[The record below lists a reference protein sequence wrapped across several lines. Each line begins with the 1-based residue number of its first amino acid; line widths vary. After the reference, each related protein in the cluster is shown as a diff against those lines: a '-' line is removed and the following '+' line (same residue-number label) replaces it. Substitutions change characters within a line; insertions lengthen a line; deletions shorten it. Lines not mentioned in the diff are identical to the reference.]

1 MPRKLYV
8 GGLNA
13 ATDSAGLREAF
24 QEHGEITEATVIT
37 DRESGSSRGF
47 GFVTFADDAS
57 AAAAIQARNGSDLH
71 GATISVAEA
80 RERPGGH
87 RTGFGRRDGR
97 PT

>member
-24 QEHGEITEATVIT
+24 REHGEITEAKVVT
-37 DRESGSSRGF
+37 DRESGVSRGF
-47 GFVTFADDAS
+47 GFVTYADDA
-57 AAAAIQARNGSDLH
+57 AGTAAIGARDGSELD

-80 RERPGGH
+80 RERVRGRG
-87 RTGFGRRDGR
+87 GFGRRDGR
-97 PT
+97 PV